1 MGQGA
6 MIRRL
11 RLASGLVMLSYVT
24 MHLLNHALGLMSIWA
39 MERTLRW
46 VMALW
51 TQWPMQLLLYGGFF
65 VHYALALWALW
76 QRRSLR
82 LRASEAAQVA
92 LGFAIPLL
100 LVRHVVNIRV
110 ANDLF
115 GAGADN
121 YAHVLW
127 VYAVHA
133 PSLGLLQ
140 LTVLVVAWSHAVI
153 GLHFWLRVRPWYGRV
168 RELALT
174 VAVLV
179 PVLAL
184 LGIFEAGRQVAALA
198 AADPAWTE
206 RAFGSIG
213 LPSPQT
219 SAVLE
224 EIIDALTWLFLA
236 LPAAVLLARAIRYFW
251 QRRRGLIRI
260 SYPDGRSVEVLRGTS
275 VLEASRLARIPHASV
290 CGGRG
295 RCSTCRVRV
304 RTALPGLP
312 PPSEEEQRV
321 LDRIGARRN
330 VRLACQL
337 RPNMPVEVT
346 PLLPHF
352 AHAADG
358 TRRVDLA
365 EGREREIAVLFAD
378 IRGFTAL
385 AEGRLPY
392 DIVFIL
398 NRYFDAMGRAIEHAG
413 GRLDKFIGD
422 GVMALFGIEG
432 DGDAA
437 CRDALTAARLM
448 SLGLADLNAALRGE
462 LAEPL
467 RIGIGIHAGPA
478 IVGEMGYG
486 AAAALTAIGD
496 AVNTASRLEAL
507 TKSYQ
512 CELIVSDEV
521 IARAGL
527 DRGLFDWQ
535 DTELRGKQERLAIAI
550 LASAQ
555 NLPLDEPADQ
565 SAPAPEP
572 LTPAAASLRSRM

>member
-1 MGQGA
+1 

-24 MHLLNHALGLMSIWA
+24 MHLLNHALGLISLAA
-39 MERTLRW
+39 MERTLHG
-46 VMALW
+46 VMAFW
-51 TQWPMQLLLYGGFF
+51 TQWPMQLALYGGFT

-82 LRASEAAQVA
+82 LRASEAAQMV

-100 LVRHVVNIRV
+100 LLRHVVNTRL
-110 ANDLF
+110 ASDFF
-115 GAGADN
+115 GAGIDS
-121 YAHVLW
+121 YTFILW
-127 VYAVHA
+127 VYTVRS
-133 PSLGLLQ
+133 PWLGALQ
-140 LTVLVVAWSHAVI
+140 LIVLVVAWSHATI

-174 VAVLV
+174 IAVLV

-184 LGIFEAGRQVAALA
+184 LGLFEAGRHVTALA
-198 AADPAWTE
+198 AADPGWAGK
-206 RAFGSIG
+206 AFAG
-213 LPSPQT
+213 LARPNPQ
-219 SAVLE
+219 AVAELE
-224 EIIDALTWLFLA
+224 EIIDALTWLFVA
-236 LPAAVLLARAIRYFW
+236 LPAAVLLARAFRYFW
-251 QRRRGLIRI
+251 QRRRGLVRI
-260 SYPDGRSVEVLRGTS
+260 SYPDGRAIEVLRGTS

-304 RTALPGLP
+304 RAALPGLP

-337 RPNMPVEVT
+337 RPNVPVEVT

-358 TRRVDLA
+358 ARRVDLA
-365 EGREREIAVLFAD
+365 EGSEREIAVLFAD

-398 NRYFDAMGRAIEHAG
+398 NRYFDAMGRAIEQAG

-422 GVMALFGIEG
+422 GVMALFGIER
-432 DGDAA
+432 DGDSA
-437 CRDALTAARLM
+437 CREALAAARLM
-448 SLGLADLNAALRGE
+448 SLHLADLNAALRGE

-496 AVNTASRLEAL
+496 AVNTASRLETL

-527 DRGLFDWQ
+527 DRGLFGWQ
-535 DTELRGKQERLAIAI
+535 ETELRGKQERLAIAI

-555 NLPLDEPADQ
+555 DMPLDGPADRP
-565 SAPAPEP
+565 APASF
-572 LTPAAASLRSRM
+572 TPAAASRRSRT